1 MPKAETLLV
10 RVAGSVHRRF
20 GTAPARYRLAL
31 SSGFVIA
38 SIGMATI
45 VIGQAG
51 QAQDFLGA
59 LSNLF
64 AAPQAAAPQVY
75 ATGSVVRQARRSPR
89 RASYADYD
97 APRRHP
103 RARQVAE
110 HQIAEHQVVERQ
122 AVERAADSDAPVR
135 LGRASICVRACDGF
149 AFPVGTFHGEGDIA
163 AHEATCRSE
172 CPGAQT
178 ALYVLP
184 NGSSAIDEAVEAR
197 TGHAYSQKASG
208 FHYTTYLDEACSCHP
223 KGGNRISSLLRDF
236 TLRRGDAVVTNTGV
250 KVFHGGGHF
259 PYRQADFVRLA
270 QSRDVKKTA
279 LTSFRAIERAG
290 LVSNHPTVAE
300 AARPVPAASLKPLEH
315 QASLEPVARPPAT
328 P

>member
-1 MPKAETLLV
+1 MSKAETLQG
-10 RVAGSVHRRF
+10 RVAAGVHRRF
-20 GTAPARYRLAL
+20 GTASARYRLAL

-38 SIGMATI
+38 SIGMATV

-51 QAQDFLGA
+51 QAQDFLSA
-59 LSNLF
+59 LGNLF
-64 AAPQAAAPQVY
+64 GASPVAAPQVQP
-75 ATGSVVRQARRSPR
+75 TGSVVRQARRSPHR
-89 RASYADYD
+89 VSYADYD

-103 RARQVAE
+103 RARHAV
-110 HQIAEHQVVERQ
+110 Q
-122 AVERAADSDAPVR
+122 AHEARGEGDALLR
-135 LGRASICVRACDGF
+135 LGRASICVRTCDGF
-149 AFPVGTFHGEGDIA
+149 AFPVGTFRGEGDLA

-184 NGSSAIDEAVEAR
+184 NGSSSIDDAVEAR
-197 TGHAYSQKASG
+197 TGHPYSQKAAG
-208 FHYTTYLDEACSCHP
+208 FHYTTYLDESCSCHP
-223 KGGNRISSLLRDF
+223 KDGNRISSLLRDF
-236 TLRRGDAVVTNTGV
+236 TLRRGDAVVTGSGV

-270 QSRDVKKTA
+270 QSRDVKKAA

-290 LVSNHPTVAE
+290 LISIHPTVAE
-300 AARPVPAASLKPLEH
+300 AARPAPAASLKPLEH
-315 QASLEPVARPPAT
+315 QASLEPVAPSPAT

>member
-1 MPKAETLLV
+1 MPKAKTLLV
-10 RVAGSVHRRF
+10 RVAGGVHRRF

-38 SIGMATI
+38 SIGMATV

-64 AAPQAAAPQVY
+64 TAPQAAAPPVY
-75 ATGSVVRQARRSPR
+75 ATGSVVRQARRSPH
-89 RASYADYD
+89 RANYADYD

-103 RARQVAE
+103 RARRVAE
-110 HQIAEHQVVERQ
+110 RQVVQ
-122 AVERAADSDAPVR
+122 HAGDAPVR
-135 LGRASICVRACDGF
+135 LGRASICVRSCDGF
-149 AFPVGTFHGEGDIA
+149 AFPVGAFHGEGDIA

-197 TGHAYSQKASG
+197 TGHAYSRKAAG
-208 FHYTTYLDEACSCHP
+208 FHYTTYLDESCSCHP
-223 KGGNRISSLLRDF
+223 KGGNRVSSLLRDF

-270 QSRDVKKTA
+270 QSRDVKKAA

-315 QASLEPVARPPAT
+315 QASLEPVALPPAT

>member
-1 MPKAETLLV
+1 MPKAEALLGRIVSGV
-10 RVAGSVHRRF
+10 RRRV
-20 GTAPARYRLAL
+20 GTPSARYRLAL

-38 SIGMATI
+38 SIGMATV
-45 VIGQAG
+45 VIGQDG

-59 LSNLF
+59 LGSLF
-64 AAPQAAAPQVY
+64 SPPQAAAPQVY
-75 ATGSVVRQARRSPR
+75 ATGSVARQARRSPR
-89 RASYADYD
+89 RASYADDD
-97 APRRHP
+97 APRRRP
-103 RARQVAE
+103 RTRQVA
-110 HQIAEHQVVERQ
+110 VRG
-122 AVERAADSDAPVR
+122 DKGDAPMR
-135 LGRASICVRACDGF
+135 LGRASICVRTCDGF
-149 AFPVGTFHGEGDIA
+149 AFPVGVFHGEGDIA

-184 NGSSAIDEAVEAR
+184 NGSSAIDESVEAR
-197 TGHAYSQKASG
+197 TGHAYSQKAAG
-208 FHYTTYLDEACSCHP
+208 FHYTTFLDESCSCHP
-223 KGGNRISSLLRDF
+223 KNGNRISSLLRDF

-270 QSRDVKKTA
+270 QSRDVRKAA

-290 LVSNHPTVAE
+290 LVSNHPSVAE
-300 AARPVPAASLKPLEH
+300 AARPVPAASLKPPLEH
-315 QASLEPVARPPAT
+315 QASLAPVVPSSAT